1 VNNFIIILCLIVLG
15 VLLKKSKQF
24 PENTSQV
31 LNLFVI
37 YVSLPALVMINVP
50 RLVFSSS
57 LWVTVITPW
66 VILLVS
72 VGIVLFFSRL
82 FAWKKDTIGA
92 LLLIVPLGNTSFLG
106 YPMVEAFFGSHA
118 VGYAVM
124 YDQFGSFFALTVYG
138 SIIVALY
145 SENSQ
150 SPSVVSIA
158 KKIISFPP
166 FISFVVALSIYGVNL
181 PNTYYDVLTPIAK
194 TLIPVVMVAVG
205 FQLNLRVEFDKI
217 RAFIVGLSV
226 KMIVAPLLAYLT
238 FLFLKME
245 GEIVQVSIFE
255 AAMPPM
261 ITAGAIAI
269 MANLSPRLTAA
280 IVTYGILLS
289 FITLPLWHYILGI

>member
-1 VNNFIIILCLIVLG
+1 MLG

-31 LNLFVI
+31 LNLFAI

-66 VILLVS
+66 AMLFVSAALVL
-72 VGIVLFFSRL
+72 IFARL
-82 FAWKKDTIGA
+82 FAWKRDTIGA

-106 YPMVEAFFGSHA
+106 FPMVEAFFGSDA

-138 SIIVALY
+138 SIIVALF
-145 SENSQ
+145 SENTQ
-150 SPSVVSIA
+150 STSVASIG

-166 FISFVVALSIYGVNL
+166 FISFVIALSLYTVNL
-181 PNTYYDVLTPIAK
+181 PNTYYEVLTPIAK

-205 FQLNLRVEFDKI
+205 FQLSLRVEFDKI
-217 RAFIVGLSV
+217 RAFIVGLSI
-226 KMIVAPLLAYLT
+226 KMIIAPLLAYLA
-238 FLFLKME
+238 FLFLGME
-245 GEIVQVSIFE
+245 GEIIQVTVFE

-289 FITLPLWHYILGI
+289 FITLPLWHYILTL

>member
-1 VNNFIIILCLIVLG
+1 MCLIVLG
-15 VLLKKSKQF
+15 VLLNKSKKF

-50 RLVFSSS
+50 NLVFTSS

-66 VILLVS
+66 AMLLIS
-72 VGIVLFFSRL
+72 VLIVLFFARL

-106 YPMVEAFFGSHA
+106 YPMVEAFFGSDA

-138 SIIVALY
+138 SIIVAIY
-145 SENSQ
+145 SEKTQ
-150 SPSVVSIA
+150 STSFTSIVQQ
-158 KKIISFPP
+158 IILFPP
-166 FISFVVALSIYGVNL
+166 FISFIIALCISGVNL
-181 PNTYYDVLTPIAK
+181 PSTYYEVLTPIAK

-226 KMIVAPLLAYLT
+226 KMIIAPLLAYLA
-238 FLFLKME
+238 FLSLGMK
-245 GEIVQVSIFE
+245 GEIVQVTVFE

-289 FITLPLWHYILGI
+289 FITIPLWHYILTM